1 MSRSEDY
8 LDNLLTSVTD
18 TLNEFDND
26 FEQNRESLKESYQTQ
41 NDLPS
46 KTQSALDEIREENFL
61 REFEDEI
68 NRGKTDDDFLA
79 EFERELNG
87 ESGSELNHA
96 ADRDGTDSFSVP
108 EDNPDLPD
116 ADLEDFFK
124 EDAADSGMDA
134 FQQQEDDF
142 MQDSATMAMPQE
154 EPATVAF
161 DQEPQTVS
169 MEPDMG
175 EDVFSQMANEQ
186 DKSMEAPKGM
196 EGLEDIFGDFGDADT
211 ILQELEEGIT
221 QPSDDSTAMAESQ
234 PDVDDSL
241 TEILNGSDEEAL
253 SEIDKLLD
261 ADGDDDSTQKMDAQD
276 DPLPMGPDFS
286 FDESSLDGEDASDQ
300 KKKERNK
307 NGLFGK
313 ISRMLFGTPAELDP
327 EAAAEYEA
335 AKAAMGQKE
344 EQDQKALKEK
354 KKQEKELKKQQK
366 KEAAEQKK
374 QEKEAAKAEKAAKK
388 AAKPKKEKKPK
399 QKNKMPKE
407 PPLPKVPVAM
417 MWILALSLLVL
428 VFLGTSFVGYA
439 VPVKE
444 SREAFENGDYVTAY
458 RKLQGIKIRKNDKEL
473 MHAASTLAG
482 VQTEM
487 EAYTAL
493 MEQKQYEMALD
504 CLVRGYNRCN
514 LHSADAEEWNVADEM
529 TDMQEKFDLLLKEQ
543 FDVSKHKAKKLYKIK
558 KRSEYTLELQKILD
572 NLGLE
577 Y

>member
-68 NRGKTDDDFLA
+68 NRGKSDDDFLS

-87 ESGSELNHA
+87 EEDADLYTA
-96 ADRDGTDSFSVP
+96 ADGNEMTAPQDVNMDTADQ
-108 EDNPDLPD
+108 LD
-116 ADLEDFFK
+116 ADLEDLFR
-124 EDAADSGMDA
+124 EDS
-134 FQQQEDDF
+134 E
-142 MQDSATMAMPQE
+142 TIAMPD
-154 EPATVAF
+154 EPATAAF

-169 MEPDMG
+169 LETPEPDMG

-196 EGLEDIFGDFGDADT
+196 EGLEDIFGEFGDADS
-211 ILQELEEGIT
+211 ILQELENGIT
-221 QPSDDSTAMAESQ
+221 QPADDSSAAQQETQSSMGE
-234 PDVDDSL
+234 SL
-241 TEILNGSDEEAL
+241 TEILNESDEEAL
-253 SEIDKLLD
+253 SEIDKLLNTEEQ
-261 ADGDDDSTQKMDAQD
+261 DGNTQAMDAEA

-286 FDESSLDGEDASDQ
+286 FDESSLGEEDGGEK

-307 NGLFGK
+307 NGFFGK

-335 AKAAMGQKE
+335 AKAALGKNE
-344 EQDQKALKEK
+344 ETDPKVLKEK

-374 QEKEAAKAEKAAKK
+374 QEKDAAKAEKAAKK

-407 PPLPKVPVAM
+407 PPLPKVPVMM

-428 VFLGTSFVGYA
+428 VFLGTSLVGYSL
-439 VPVKE
+439 PVKE
-444 SREAFENGDYVTAY
+444 SREAFESGDYVTAY
-458 RKLQGIKIRKNDKEL
+458 RKLQGMKVRKNDKEL
-473 MHAASTLAG
+473 LKASSTLAG
-482 VQTEM
+482 IQTELD
-487 EAYTAL
+487 AYTAL

-514 LHSADAEEWNVADEM
+514 LHSADAEEWNVADKL
-529 TDMQEKFDLLLKEQ
+529 TDLQDKFDLLLKEQ
-543 FDVSKHKAKKLYKIK
+543 FDVSKRKAKKLYQIK
-558 KRSEYTLELQKILD
+558 KRSDYTMELHKILD
-572 NLGLE
+572 QLGLE

>member
-68 NRGKTDDDFLA
+68 NRGKSDDDFLS

-87 ESGSELNHA
+87 EEDADLYTA
-96 ADRDGTDSFSVP
+96 ADGNEMTAPQDVNMDTADQ
-108 EDNPDLPD
+108 LD
-116 ADLEDFFK
+116 ADLEDLFR
-124 EDAADSGMDA
+124 EDS
-134 FQQQEDDF
+134 E
-142 MQDSATMAMPQE
+142 TIAMPD
-154 EPATVAF
+154 EPATAAF

-169 MEPDMG
+169 LETPEPDMG

-196 EGLEDIFGDFGDADT
+196 EGLEDIFFLFGDADS
-211 ILQELEEGIT
+211 ILQELENGIT
-221 QPSDDSTAMAESQ
+221 QPADDSSAAQQETQSSMGE
-234 PDVDDSL
+234 SL
-241 TEILNGSDEEAL
+241 TEILNESDEEAL
-253 SEIDKLLD
+253 SEIDKLLNTEEQ
-261 ADGDDDSTQKMDAQD
+261 DGNTQAMDAEA

-286 FDESSLDGEDASDQ
+286 FDESSLGEEDGGEK

-307 NGLFGK
+307 NGFFGK

-335 AKAAMGQKE
+335 AKAALGKNE
-344 EQDQKALKEK
+344 ETDPKVLKEK

-374 QEKEAAKAEKAAKK
+374 QEKDAAKAEKAAKK

-407 PPLPKVPVAM
+407 PPLPKVPVMM

-428 VFLGTSFVGYA
+428 VFLGTSLVGYSL
-439 VPVKE
+439 PVKE
-444 SREAFENGDYVTAY
+444 SREAFESGDYVTAY
-458 RKLQGIKIRKNDKEL
+458 RKLQGMKVRKNDKEL
-473 MHAASTLAG
+473 LKASSTLAG
-482 VQTEM
+482 IQTELD
-487 EAYTAL
+487 AYTAL

-514 LHSADAEEWNVADEM
+514 LHSADAEEWNVADKL
-529 TDMQEKFDLLLKEQ
+529 TDLQDKFDLLLKEQ
-543 FDVSKHKAKKLYKIK
+543 FDVSKRKAKKLYQIK
-558 KRSEYTLELQKILD
+558 KRSDYTMELHKILD
-572 NLGLE
+572 QLGLE

>member
-68 NRGKTDDDFLA
+68 NRGKSDDDFLS

-87 ESGSELNHA
+87 EEDADLYTA
-96 ADRDGTDSFSVP
+96 ADGNEMTAPQDVNMDTADQ
-108 EDNPDLPD
+108 LD
-116 ADLEDFFK
+116 ADLEDLFR
-124 EDAADSGMDA
+124 EDS
-134 FQQQEDDF
+134 E
-142 MQDSATMAMPQE
+142 TIAMPD
-154 EPATVAF
+154 EPATAAF

-169 MEPDMG
+169 LETPEPDMG

-196 EGLEDIFGDFGDADT
+196 EGLEDIFGEFGDADS
-211 ILQELEEGIT
+211 ILQELENGIT
-221 QPSDDSTAMAESQ
+221 QPADDSSAAQQETQSSMGE
-234 PDVDDSL
+234 SL
-241 TEILNGSDEEAL
+241 TEILNESDEEAL
-253 SEIDKLLD
+253 SEIDKLLNTEEQ
-261 ADGDDDSTQKMDAQD
+261 DGNTQAMDAEA

-286 FDESSLDGEDASDQ
+286 FDESSLGEEDGGEK

-307 NGLFGK
+307 NGFFGQ

-335 AKAAMGQKE
+335 AKAALGKNE
-344 EQDQKALKEK
+344 ETDPKVLKEK

-374 QEKEAAKAEKAAKK
+374 QEKDAAKAEKAAKK

-407 PPLPKVPVAM
+407 PPLPKVPVMM

-428 VFLGTSFVGYA
+428 VFLGTSLVGYSL
-439 VPVKE
+439 PVKE
-444 SREAFENGDYVTAY
+444 SREAFESGDYVTAY
-458 RKLQGIKIRKNDKEL
+458 RKLQGMKVRKNDKEL
-473 MHAASTLAG
+473 LKASSTLAG
-482 VQTEM
+482 IQTELD
-487 EAYTAL
+487 AYTAL

-514 LHSADAEEWNVADEM
+514 LHSADAEEWNVADKL
-529 TDMQEKFDLLLKEQ
+529 TDLQDKFDLLLKEQ
-543 FDVSKHKAKKLYKIK
+543 FDVSKRKAKKLYQIK
-558 KRSEYTLELQKILD
+558 KRSDYTMELHKILD
-572 NLGLE
+572 QLGLE

>member
-68 NRGKTDDDFLA
+68 NRGKSDDDFLS

-87 ESGSELNHA
+87 EEDADLYTA
-96 ADRDGTDSFSVP
+96 ADGNEMTAPQDVNMDTADQ
-108 EDNPDLPD
+108 LD
-116 ADLEDFFK
+116 ADLEDLFR
-124 EDAADSGMDA
+124 EDS
-134 FQQQEDDF
+134 E
-142 MQDSATMAMPQE
+142 TIAMPD
-154 EPATVAF
+154 EPATAAF

-169 MEPDMG
+169 LETPEPDMG

-196 EGLEDIFGDFGDADT
+196 EGLEDIFGEFGDADS
-211 ILQELEEGIT
+211 ILQELENGIT
-221 QPSDDSTAMAESQ
+221 QPADDSSAAQQETQSSMGE
-234 PDVDDSL
+234 SL
-241 TEILNGSDEEAL
+241 TEILNESDEEAL
-253 SEIDKLLD
+253 SEIDKLLNTEEQ
-261 ADGDDDSTQKMDAQD
+261 DGNTQAMDAEA

-286 FDESSLDGEDASDQ
+286 FDESSLGEEDGGEK

-307 NGLFGK
+307 NGFFGK

-335 AKAAMGQKE
+335 AKAALGKNE
-344 EQDQKALKEK
+344 ETDPKVLKEK

-366 KEAAEQKK
+366 KEAAEQK
-374 QEKEAAKAEKAAKK
+374 KAAKK

-407 PPLPKVPVAM
+407 PPLPKVPVMM

-428 VFLGTSFVGYA
+428 VFLGTSLVGYSL
-439 VPVKE
+439 PVKE
-444 SREAFENGDYVTAY
+444 SREAFESGDYVTAY
-458 RKLQGIKIRKNDKEL
+458 RKLQGMKVRKNDKEL
-473 MHAASTLAG
+473 LKASSTLAG
-482 VQTEM
+482 IQTELD
-487 EAYTAL
+487 AYTAL

-514 LHSADAEEWNVADEM
+514 LHSADAEEWNVADKL
-529 TDMQEKFDLLLKEQ
+529 TDLQDKFDLLLKEQ
-543 FDVSKHKAKKLYKIK
+543 FDVSKRKAKKLYQIK
-558 KRSEYTLELQKILD
+558 KRSDYTMELHKILD
-572 NLGLE
+572 QLGLE

>member
-68 NRGKTDDDFLA
+68 NRGKSDDDFLS

-87 ESGSELNHA
+87 EEDADLYTA
-96 ADRDGTDSFSVP
+96 ADGNEMTTPQDVNMDTADQ
-108 EDNPDLPD
+108 LD
-116 ADLEDFFK
+116 ADLEDLFR
-124 EDAADSGMDA
+124 EDS
-134 FQQQEDDF
+134 E
-142 MQDSATMAMPQE
+142 TIAMPD
-154 EPATVAF
+154 EPATAAF

-169 MEPDMG
+169 LETPEPDMG

-196 EGLEDIFGDFGDADT
+196 EGLEDIFGEFGDADS
-211 ILQELEEGIT
+211 ILQELENGIT
-221 QPSDDSTAMAESQ
+221 QPADDSSAAQQETQSSMGE
-234 PDVDDSL
+234 SL
-241 TEILNGSDEEAL
+241 TEILNESDEEAL
-253 SEIDKLLD
+253 SEIDKLLNTEEQ
-261 ADGDDDSTQKMDAQD
+261 DGNTQAMDAEA

-286 FDESSLDGEDASDQ
+286 FDESSLGEEDGGEK

-307 NGLFGK
+307 NGFFGK

-335 AKAAMGQKE
+335 AKAALGKNE
-344 EQDQKALKEK
+344 ETDPKVLKEK

-374 QEKEAAKAEKAAKK
+374 QEKDAAKAEKAAKK

-407 PPLPKVPVAM
+407 PPLPKVPVMM

-428 VFLGTSFVGYA
+428 VFLGTSLVGYSL
-439 VPVKE
+439 PVKE
-444 SREAFENGDYVTAY
+444 SREAFESGDYVTAY
-458 RKLQGIKIRKNDKEL
+458 RKLQGMKVRKNDKEL
-473 MHAASTLAG
+473 LKASSTLAG
-482 VQTEM
+482 IQTELD
-487 EAYTAL
+487 AYTAL

-514 LHSADAEEWNVADEM
+514 LHSADAEEWNVADKL
-529 TDMQEKFDLLLKEQ
+529 TDLQDKFDLLLKEQ
-543 FDVSKHKAKKLYKIK
+543 FDVSKRKAKKLYQIK
-558 KRSEYTLELQKILD
+558 KRSDYTMELHKILD
-572 NLGLE
+572 QLGLE

>member
-1 MSRSEDY
+1 MSRNEDY

-68 NRGKTDDDFLA
+68 NRGKSDDDFLS

-87 ESGSELNHA
+87 EEDADLYTA
-96 ADRDGTDSFSVP
+96 ADGNEMTAPQDVNMDTADQ
-108 EDNPDLPD
+108 LD
-116 ADLEDFFK
+116 ADLEDLFR
-124 EDAADSGMDA
+124 EDS
-134 FQQQEDDF
+134 E
-142 MQDSATMAMPQE
+142 TIAMPD
-154 EPATVAF
+154 EPATAAF

-169 MEPDMG
+169 LETPEPDMG

-196 EGLEDIFGDFGDADT
+196 EGLEDIFGEFGDADS
-211 ILQELEEGIT
+211 ILQELENGIT
-221 QPSDDSTAMAESQ
+221 QPADDSSAAQQETQSSMGE
-234 PDVDDSL
+234 SL
-241 TEILNGSDEEAL
+241 TEILNESDEEAL
-253 SEIDKLLD
+253 SEIDKLLNTEEQ
-261 ADGDDDSTQKMDAQD
+261 DGNTQAMDAEA

-286 FDESSLDGEDASDQ
+286 FDESSLGEEDGGEK

-307 NGLFGK
+307 NGFFGK

-335 AKAAMGQKE
+335 AKAALGKNE
-344 EQDQKALKEK
+344 ETDPKVLKEK

-374 QEKEAAKAEKAAKK
+374 QEKDAAKAEKAAKK

-407 PPLPKVPVAM
+407 PPLPKVPVMM

-428 VFLGTSFVGYA
+428 VFLGTSLVGYSL
-439 VPVKE
+439 PVKE
-444 SREAFENGDYVTAY
+444 SREAFESGDYVTAY
-458 RKLQGIKIRKNDKEL
+458 RKLQGMKVRKNDKEL
-473 MHAASTLAG
+473 LKASSTLAG
-482 VQTEM
+482 IQTELD
-487 EAYTAL
+487 AYTAL

-514 LHSADAEEWNVADEM
+514 LHSADAEEWNVADKL
-529 TDMQEKFDLLLKEQ
+529 TDLQDKFDLLLKEQ
-543 FDVSKHKAKKLYKIK
+543 FDVSKRKAKKLYQIK
-558 KRSEYTLELQKILD
+558 KRSDYTMELHKILD
-572 NLGLE
+572 QLGLE

>member
-68 NRGKTDDDFLA
+68 NRGKSDDDFLS

-87 ESGSELNHA
+87 E
-96 ADRDGTDSFSVP
+96 ADADLYTSADGDDSIALQDVNM
-108 EDNPDLPD
+108 DTADQLD
-116 ADLEDFFK
+116 ADLEDLFR
-124 EDAADSGMDA
+124 EDS
-134 FQQQEDDF
+134 E
-142 MQDSATMAMPQE
+142 TIAMPD
-154 EPATVAF
+154 EPATAAF
-161 DQEPQTVS
+161 EQEPQTVS
-169 MEPDMG
+169 LETPEPDMG
-175 EDVFSQMANEQ
+175 EDVFSQMAKEQ

-196 EGLEDIFGDFGDADT
+196 EGLEDIFGEFGDADS
-211 ILQELEEGIT
+211 ILQELENGVT
-221 QPSDDSTAMAESQ
+221 QPSDDSSAVQEAQSSVGE
-234 PDVDDSL
+234 SL
-241 TEILNGSDEEAL
+241 TEILNESDEEAL
-253 SEIDKLLD
+253 SEIDKLLNTEEQ
-261 ADGDDDSTQKMDAQD
+261 DGDTQAMDAET

-286 FDESSLDGEDASDQ
+286 FDESSLGEEDGGEK

-307 NGLFGK
+307 NGFFGK

-335 AKAAMGQKE
+335 AKAALGKNE
-344 EQDQKALKEK
+344 ETDPKVLKEK

-374 QEKEAAKAEKAAKK
+374 QEKDAAKAEKAAKK

-407 PPLPKVPVAM
+407 PPLPKVPVMM
-417 MWILALSLLVL
+417 MWILALSLMAL
-428 VFLGTSFVGYA
+428 VFLGTSLVGYSL
-439 VPVKE
+439 PVKE
-444 SREAFENGDYVTAY
+444 SREAFESGDYVTAY
-458 RKLQGIKIRKNDKEL
+458 RNLQGMKVHKNDKEL
-473 MHAASTLAG
+473 LKASSILAG
-482 VQTEM
+482 IQTELD
-487 EAYTAL
+487 AYTAL

-504 CLVRGYNRCN
+504 CLVRGFNRCN
-514 LHSADAEEWNVADEM
+514 LHSADAEEWNVADKL
-529 TDMQEKFDLLLKEQ
+529 TDLQNKFDLLLKEQ
-543 FDVSKHKAKKLYKIK
+543 FDVSKRKAKKLYQIK
-558 KRSEYTLELQKILD
+558 KRSDYTMELHKILD
-572 NLGLE
+572 QLGLD

>member
-68 NRGKTDDDFLA
+68 NRGKSDDDFLS

-87 ESGSELNHA
+87 E
-96 ADRDGTDSFSVP
+96 ADADLYTSADGDDTIALQDVNM
-108 EDNPDLPD
+108 DTADQLD
-116 ADLEDFFK
+116 ADLEDLFR
-124 EDAADSGMDA
+124 EDS
-134 FQQQEDDF
+134 E
-142 MQDSATMAMPQE
+142 TIAMPD
-154 EPATVAF
+154 EPATAAF
-161 DQEPQTVS
+161 EQEPQTVS
-169 MEPDMG
+169 LETPEPDMG
-175 EDVFSQMANEQ
+175 EDVFSQMAKEQ

-196 EGLEDIFGDFGDADT
+196 EGLEDIFGEFGDADS
-211 ILQELEEGIT
+211 ILQELENGVT
-221 QPSDDSTAMAESQ
+221 QPSDDSSAVQEAQSSVGE
-234 PDVDDSL
+234 SL
-241 TEILNGSDEEAL
+241 TEILNESDEEAL
-253 SEIDKLLD
+253 SEIDKLLNTEEQ
-261 ADGDDDSTQKMDAQD
+261 DGDTQAMDAET

-286 FDESSLDGEDASDQ
+286 FDESSLGEEDGGEK

-307 NGLFGK
+307 NGFFGK

-335 AKAAMGQKE
+335 AKAALGKNE
-344 EQDQKALKEK
+344 ETDPKVLKEK

-374 QEKEAAKAEKAAKK
+374 QEKDAAKAEKAAKK

-407 PPLPKVPVAM
+407 PPLPKVPVMM
-417 MWILALSLLVL
+417 MWILALSLMAL
-428 VFLGTSFVGYA
+428 VFLGTSLVGYSL
-439 VPVKE
+439 PVKE
-444 SREAFENGDYVTAY
+444 SREAFESGDYVTAY
-458 RKLQGIKIRKNDKEL
+458 RNLQGMKVHKNDKEL
-473 MHAASTLAG
+473 LKASSILAG
-482 VQTEM
+482 IQTELD
-487 EAYTAL
+487 AYTAL

-504 CLVRGYNRCN
+504 CLVRGFNRCN
-514 LHSADAEEWNVADEM
+514 LHSADAEEWNVADKL
-529 TDMQEKFDLLLKEQ
+529 TDLQNKFDLLLKEQ
-543 FDVSKHKAKKLYKIK
+543 FDVSKRKAKKLYQIK
-558 KRSEYTLELQKILD
+558 KRSDYTMELHKILD
-572 NLGLE
+572 QLGLD

>member
-68 NRGKTDDDFLA
+68 NRGKSDDDFLS

-87 ESGSELNHA
+87 DADADLYTSAGRDDTIALQDVNMDTADEL
-96 ADRDGTDSFSVP
+96 
-108 EDNPDLPD
+108 D
-116 ADLEDFFK
+116 ADLEELFR
-124 EDAADSGMDA
+124 EDS
-134 FQQQEDDF
+134 E
-142 MQDSATMAMPQE
+142 TTAMPD
-154 EPATVAF
+154 EPATAAF
-161 DQEPQTVS
+161 EQEPQTVS
-169 MEPDMG
+169 LETPEPDMG

-196 EGLEDIFGDFGDADT
+196 EGLEDIFGEFGDADS
-211 ILQELEEGIT
+211 ILQELENGIT
-221 QPSDDSTAMAESQ
+221 QPSDDSSAVQEAESS
-234 PDVDDSL
+234 VGESL
-241 TEILNGSDEEAL
+241 TEILNESDEEAL
-253 SEIDKLLD
+253 SEIDKLLNTEEQ
-261 ADGDDDSTQKMDAQD
+261 DGDTQAMDAEA

-286 FDESSLDGEDASDQ
+286 FDESSLGEEDGGEK

-307 NGLFGK
+307 NGFFGK

-335 AKAAMGQKE
+335 AKAALGKNE
-344 EQDQKALKEK
+344 ETDPKVLKEK

-374 QEKEAAKAEKAAKK
+374 QEKDAAKAEKAAKK

-407 PPLPKVPVAM
+407 PPLPKVPVMM

-428 VFLGTSFVGYA
+428 VFLGTSLVGYSL
-439 VPVKE
+439 PVKE
-444 SREAFENGDYVTAY
+444 SREAFESGDYVTAY
-458 RKLQGIKIRKNDKEL
+458 RKLQGMKVRKNDKEL
-473 MHAASTLAG
+473 LKASSTLAG
-482 VQTEM
+482 IQTELD
-487 EAYTAL
+487 AYTAL

-504 CLVRGYNRCN
+504 CLVRGFNRCN
-514 LHSADAEEWNVADEM
+514 LHSADAEEWNVADKL
-529 TDMQEKFDLLLKEQ
+529 TDLQNKFDLLLKEQ
-543 FDVSKHKAKKLYKIK
+543 FDVSKRKAKKLYQIK
-558 KRSEYTLELQKILD
+558 KRSDYTMELHKILD
-572 NLGLE
+572 QLGLE

>member
-68 NRGKTDDDFLA
+68 NRGKSDDDFLS

-87 ESGSELNHA
+87 EEDADLYTA
-96 ADRDGTDSFSVP
+96 ADGNEMTAPQDVNMDTADQ
-108 EDNPDLPD
+108 LD
-116 ADLEDFFK
+116 ADLEDLFR
-124 EDAADSGMDA
+124 EDS
-134 FQQQEDDF
+134 E
-142 MQDSATMAMPQE
+142 TIAMPD
-154 EPATVAF
+154 EPATAAF

-169 MEPDMG
+169 LETPEPDMG

-186 DKSMEAPKGM
+186 DKSMETPKGM
-196 EGLEDIFGDFGDADT
+196 EGLEDIFGEFGDADS
-211 ILQELEEGIT
+211 ILQELENGIT
-221 QPSDDSTAMAESQ
+221 QPADDSSAAQQETQSSMGE
-234 PDVDDSL
+234 SL
-241 TEILNGSDEEAL
+241 TEILNESDEEAL
-253 SEIDKLLD
+253 SEIDKLLNTEEQ
-261 ADGDDDSTQKMDAQD
+261 DGNTQAMDAEA

-286 FDESSLDGEDASDQ
+286 FDESSLGEEDGGEK

-307 NGLFGK
+307 NGFFGK

-335 AKAAMGQKE
+335 AKAALGKNE
-344 EQDQKALKEK
+344 ETDPKVLKEK

-374 QEKEAAKAEKAAKK
+374 QEKDAAKAEKAAKK

-407 PPLPKVPVAM
+407 PPLPKVPVMM

-428 VFLGTSFVGYA
+428 VFLGTSLVGYSL
-439 VPVKE
+439 PVKE
-444 SREAFENGDYVTAY
+444 SREAFESGDYVTAY
-458 RKLQGIKIRKNDKEL
+458 RKLQGMKVRKNDKEL
-473 MHAASTLAG
+473 LKASSTLAG
-482 VQTEM
+482 IQTELD
-487 EAYTAL
+487 AYTAL

-514 LHSADAEEWNVADEM
+514 LHSADAEEWNVADKL
-529 TDMQEKFDLLLKEQ
+529 TDLQDKFDLLLKEQ
-543 FDVSKHKAKKLYKIK
+543 FDVSKRKAKKLYQIK
-558 KRSEYTLELQKILD
+558 KRSDYTMELHKILD
-572 NLGLE
+572 QLGLE

>member
-68 NRGKTDDDFLA
+68 NRGKTDDDFLS

-87 ESGSELNHA
+87 D
-96 ADRDGTDSFSVP
+96 ADADLYTSADGDDTIALQDVNM
-108 EDNPDLPD
+108 DTADQLD
-116 ADLEDFFK
+116 ADLEDLFR
-124 EDAADSGMDA
+124 EDS
-134 FQQQEDDF
+134 E
-142 MQDSATMAMPQE
+142 TIAMPD
-154 EPATVAF
+154 EPATAAF
-161 DQEPQTVS
+161 EQEPQTVS
-169 MEPDMG
+169 LETPEPDMG
-175 EDVFSQMANEQ
+175 EDVFSQMAKEQ

-196 EGLEDIFGDFGDADT
+196 EGLEDIFGEFGDADS
-211 ILQELEEGIT
+211 ILQELENGVT
-221 QPSDDSTAMAESQ
+221 QPSDDSSAVQEAQSSVGE
-234 PDVDDSL
+234 SL
-241 TEILNGSDEEAL
+241 TEILNESDEEAL
-253 SEIDKLLD
+253 SEIDKLLNTEEQ
-261 ADGDDDSTQKMDAQD
+261 DGDTQAMDAEA

-286 FDESSLDGEDASDQ
+286 FDESSLGEEDGGEK

-307 NGLFGK
+307 NGFFGK

-335 AKAAMGQKE
+335 AKAALGKNE
-344 EQDQKALKEK
+344 ETDPKVLKEK

-374 QEKEAAKAEKAAKK
+374 QEKDAAKAEKAAKK

-407 PPLPKVPVAM
+407 PPLPKVPVMM
-417 MWILALSLLVL
+417 MWILALSLLAL
-428 VFLGTSFVGYA
+428 IFLGTSLVGYSL
-439 VPVKE
+439 PVKE
-444 SREAFENGDYVTAY
+444 SREAFESGDYVTAY
-458 RKLQGIKIRKNDKEL
+458 RKLQGMKVRKNDKEL
-473 MHAASTLAG
+473 LKASSTLAG
-482 VQTEM
+482 IQTELD
-487 EAYTAL
+487 AYTAL

-504 CLVRGYNRCN
+504 CLVRGFNRCN
-514 LHSADAEEWNVADEM
+514 LHSADAEEWNVADKL
-529 TDMQEKFDLLLKEQ
+529 TDLQDKFDLLLKEQ
-543 FDVSKHKAKKLYKIK
+543 FDVSKRKAKKLYQIK
-558 KRSEYTLELQKILD
+558 KRSDYTMELHKILD
-572 NLGLE
+572 QLGLE

>member
-68 NRGKTDDDFLA
+68 NRGKSDDDFLS

-87 ESGSELNHA
+87 D
-96 ADRDGTDSFSVP
+96 ADADLYTSADGDDTIALQDVNM
-108 EDNPDLPD
+108 DTADQLD
-116 ADLEDFFK
+116 ADLEDLFR
-124 EDAADSGMDA
+124 EDS
-134 FQQQEDDF
+134 E
-142 MQDSATMAMPQE
+142 TIAMPD
-154 EPATVAF
+154 EPATAAF
-161 DQEPQTVS
+161 EQEPQTVS
-169 MEPDMG
+169 LETPEPDMG
-175 EDVFSQMANEQ
+175 EDVFSQMAKEQ

-196 EGLEDIFGDFGDADT
+196 EGLEDIFGEFGDADS
-211 ILQELEEGIT
+211 ILQELENGVT
-221 QPSDDSTAMAESQ
+221 QPSDDSSAVQEAQSSVGE
-234 PDVDDSL
+234 SL
-241 TEILNGSDEEAL
+241 TEILNESDEEAL
-253 SEIDKLLD
+253 SEIDKLLNTEEQ
-261 ADGDDDSTQKMDAQD
+261 DGDTQAMDAEAN
-276 DPLPMGPDFS
+276 PLPMGPDFS
-286 FDESSLDGEDASDQ
+286 FDESSLGEEDGGEK

-307 NGLFGK
+307 NGFFGK

-335 AKAAMGQKE
+335 AKAALGKNE
-344 EQDQKALKEK
+344 ETDPKVLKEK

-374 QEKEAAKAEKAAKK
+374 QEKDAAKAEKAAKK

-407 PPLPKVPVAM
+407 PPLPKVPVMM
-417 MWILALSLLVL
+417 MWILALSLLAL
-428 VFLGTSFVGYA
+428 VFLGTSLVGYSL
-439 VPVKE
+439 PVKE
-444 SREAFENGDYVTAY
+444 SREAFESGDYVTAY
-458 RKLQGIKIRKNDKEL
+458 RKLQGMKVRKNDKEL
-473 MHAASTLAG
+473 LKASSTLAG
-482 VQTEM
+482 IQTELD
-487 EAYTAL
+487 AYTAL

-504 CLVRGYNRCN
+504 CLVRGFNRCN
-514 LHSADAEEWNVADEM
+514 LHSADAEEWNVADKL
-529 TDMQEKFDLLLKEQ
+529 TDLQDKFDLLLKEQ
-543 FDVSKHKAKKLYKIK
+543 FDVSKRKAKKLYQIK
-558 KRSEYTLELQKILD
+558 KRSDYTMELHKILD
-572 NLGLE
+572 QLGLE

>member
-68 NRGKTDDDFLA
+68 NRGKSDDDFLS

-87 ESGSELNHA
+87 D
-96 ADRDGTDSFSVP
+96 ADADLYTSADGDDTIALQDVNM
-108 EDNPDLPD
+108 DTADQLD
-116 ADLEDFFK
+116 ADLEDLFR
-124 EDAADSGMDA
+124 EDS
-134 FQQQEDDF
+134 E
-142 MQDSATMAMPQE
+142 TIAMPD
-154 EPATVAF
+154 EPATAAF
-161 DQEPQTVS
+161 EQEPQTVS
-169 MEPDMG
+169 LETPEPDMG
-175 EDVFSQMANEQ
+175 EDVFSQMAKEQ

-196 EGLEDIFGDFGDADT
+196 EGLEDIFGEFGDADS
-211 ILQELEEGIT
+211 ILQELENGVT
-221 QPSDDSTAMAESQ
+221 QPSDDSSAVQEAQSSVGE
-234 PDVDDSL
+234 SL
-241 TEILNGSDEEAL
+241 TEILNESDEEAL
-253 SEIDKLLD
+253 SEIDKLLNTEEQ
-261 ADGDDDSTQKMDAQD
+261 DGDTQAMDAEA

-286 FDESSLDGEDASDQ
+286 FDESSLGEEDGGEK

-307 NGLFGK
+307 NGFFGK

-335 AKAAMGQKE
+335 AKAALGKNE
-344 EQDQKALKEK
+344 ETDPKVLKEK

-366 KEAAEQKK
+366 KEAAEQKTH
-374 QEKEAAKAEKAAKK
+374 EKDAAKAEKAAKK

-407 PPLPKVPVAM
+407 PPLPKVPVMM
-417 MWILALSLLVL
+417 MWILALSLLAL
-428 VFLGTSFVGYA
+428 IFLGTSLVGYSL
-439 VPVKE
+439 PVKE
-444 SREAFENGDYVTAY
+444 SREAFESGDYVTAY
-458 RKLQGIKIRKNDKEL
+458 RKLQGMKVRKNDKEL
-473 MHAASTLAG
+473 LKASSTLAG
-482 VQTEM
+482 IQTELD
-487 EAYTAL
+487 AYTAL

-504 CLVRGYNRCN
+504 CLVRGFNRCN
-514 LHSADAEEWNVADEM
+514 LHSADAEEWNVADKL
-529 TDMQEKFDLLLKEQ
+529 TDLQDKFDLLLKEQ
-543 FDVSKHKAKKLYKIK
+543 FDVSKRKAKKLYQIK
-558 KRSEYTLELQKILD
+558 KRSDYTMELHKILD
-572 NLGLE
+572 QLGLE

>member
-68 NRGKTDDDFLA
+68 NRGKSDDDFLS

-87 ESGSELNHA
+87 EEDADLYTA
-96 ADRDGTDSFSVP
+96 ADGNEMTAPQDVNMDTADQ
-108 EDNPDLPD
+108 LD
-116 ADLEDFFK
+116 ADLEDLFR
-124 EDAADSGMDA
+124 EDS
-134 FQQQEDDF
+134 E
-142 MQDSATMAMPQE
+142 TIAMPD
-154 EPATVAF
+154 EPATAAF

-169 MEPDMG
+169 LETPEPDMG

-196 EGLEDIFGDFGDADT
+196 EGLEDIFGEFGDADS
-211 ILQELEEGIT
+211 ILQELENGIT
-221 QPSDDSTAMAESQ
+221 QPADDSSAAQQETQSSMGE
-234 PDVDDSL
+234 SL
-241 TEILNGSDEEAL
+241 TEILNESDEEAL
-253 SEIDKLLD
+253 SEIAKLLNTEEQ
-261 ADGDDDSTQKMDAQD
+261 DGNTQAMDAEA

-286 FDESSLDGEDASDQ
+286 FDESSLGEEDGGEK

-307 NGLFGK
+307 NGFFGK

-335 AKAAMGQKE
+335 AKAALGKNE
-344 EQDQKALKEK
+344 ETDPKVLKEK

-374 QEKEAAKAEKAAKK
+374 QEKDAAKAEKAAKK

-407 PPLPKVPVAM
+407 PPLPKVPVMM

-428 VFLGTSFVGYA
+428 VFLGTSLVGYSL
-439 VPVKE
+439 PVKE
-444 SREAFENGDYVTAY
+444 SREAFESGDYVTAY
-458 RKLQGIKIRKNDKEL
+458 RKLQGMKVRKNDKEL
-473 MHAASTLAG
+473 LKASSTLAG
-482 VQTEM
+482 IQTELD
-487 EAYTAL
+487 AYTAL

-514 LHSADAEEWNVADEM
+514 LHSADAEEWNVADKL
-529 TDMQEKFDLLLKEQ
+529 TDLQDKFDLLLKEQ
-543 FDVSKHKAKKLYKIK
+543 FDVSKRKAKKLYQIK
-558 KRSEYTLELQKILD
+558 KRSDYTMELHKILD
-572 NLGLE
+572 QLGLE